1 MSWVAVA
8 IGSGAVVGAAA
19 SAYAG
24 DKAADA
30 SKAGAQDSADTQRY
44 MYDQTREDTAPYRN
58 VGVSALN
65 QLAQLYGMPQQMNPA
80 ANDSISTAMPEGL
93 PARPEG
99 EGMIAGMLQQAW
111 DQKYGPQIEQFRQ
124 EQREAATPQTPATAA
139 PNFSNFYASP
149 DYKFAFDEGMRGTEQ
164 VLAKRGLTG
173 SGAEL
178 KALTRFGQGLATQHL
193 GNYTNRL
200 ASLAGVGQS
209 ATQQLGSLG
218 VATGQGIGAAQQN
231 AADARAS
238 SYLNTGAAINNVANT
253 YGQYQLLKAGGYV

>member
-8 IGSGAVVGAAA
+8 VGGGAIVGAAA

-30 SKAGAQDSADTQRY
+30 SKAGAQASADTQRY
-44 MYDQTREDTAPYRN
+44 MYDQTRADTAPYRN

-65 QLAQLYGMPQQMNPA
+65 QLAQLYGLPTQTLPPA
-80 ANDSISTAMPEGL
+80 NAGPLLPEGV
-93 PARPEG
+93 PPRPEG
-99 EGMIAGMLQQAW
+99 NSIVGQFKQKVWDRRYGQKVADFQKEQA
-111 DQKYGPQIEQFRQ
+111 
-124 EQREAATPQTPATAA
+124 AANAPTTTAA
-139 PNFSNFYASP
+139 APDFSAFYASP
-149 DYKFAFDEGMRGTEQ
+149 DYKFALDEGMRGTEQ

-238 SYLNTGAAINNVANT
+238 SYLNTGAAVNNVANT
-253 YGQYQLLKAGGYV
+253 FGQYQLLKAGGYV